1 MNPTITPTFNIP
13 SYCTGVQGVVLPI
26 QSLEGIT
33 GQWNIPFNNNQ
44 TTTYIFSPDAN
55 QCGVSVEVEVVI
67 NQPAQATFNQI
78 TFCEGN
84 VAPSFPATSI
94 EGFTGT
100 EDDLKDLGKLL
111 KSKCGVGGTVKD
123 NEILIQGNFKD
134 KIYDLL
140 VKEGYTQ
147 TKKKG

>member
-1 MNPTITPTFNIP
+1 MSKKEKSRVNVVYSTNPDFQFQHEAEDEPETL
-13 SYCTGVQGVVLPI
+13 V
-26 QSLEGIT
+26 
-33 GQWNIPFNNNQ
+33 NNQ
-44 TTTYIFSPDAN
+44 QRLY
-55 QCGVSVEVEVVI
+55 VSIDRKQRAGKEV
-67 NQPAQATFNQI
+67 TL
-78 TFCEGN
+78 
-84 VAPSFPATSI
+84 I
-94 EGFTGT
+94 EGFTGA

-134 KIYDLL
+134 KIFDLL